1 MPYSPPELFN
11 LLFLMK
17 AYLEFLSIHNKQTAS
32 PKKGQSAV
40 PKQIIALYK

>member
-1 MPYSPPELFN
+1 MPKSFN

-17 AYLEFLSIHNKQTAS
+17 AYLEFLSTHNEQTAS
-32 PKKGQSAV
+32 PEKRQSAV